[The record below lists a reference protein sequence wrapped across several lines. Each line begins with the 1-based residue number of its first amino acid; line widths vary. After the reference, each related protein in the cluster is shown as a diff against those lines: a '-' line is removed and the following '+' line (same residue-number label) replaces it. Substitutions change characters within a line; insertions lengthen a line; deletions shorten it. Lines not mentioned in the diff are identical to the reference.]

1 MPSEEQVREALRSVI
16 DPEAGMNIVD
26 LGLIYRVD
34 AMPGRVAIE
43 MTMTTPACPVGPML
57 VDQVRDAV
65 RTIAPEAE
73 IGEYVI
79 VHVGFAIQRL
89 DEESAKQTLANFE
102 RLGILE
108 EEFGAGFE
116 TAARDAGVPA
126 GTALEEESA

>member
-1 MPSEEQVREALRSVI
+1 MPSEDQVREALRSII

-65 RTIAPEAE
+65 RAIASDAE
-73 IGEYVI
+73 IAVELVWEPPWHAGLMSE
-79 VHVGFAIQRL
+79 R
-89 DEESAKQTLANFE
+89 AKQH
-102 RLGILE
+102 
-108 EEFGAGFE
+108 FGW
-116 TAARDAGVPA
+116 
-126 GTALEEESA
+126 

>member
-1 MPSEEQVREALRSVI
+1 MPSEDQVREALRSII

-65 RTIAPEAE
+65 RAIASDAE
-73 IGEYVI
+73 IAVELVWEPPWHAGLMSE
-79 VHVGFAIQRL
+79 R
-89 DEESAKQTLANFE
+89 AKKH
-102 RLGILE
+102 
-108 EEFGAGFE
+108 FGW
-116 TAARDAGVPA
+116 
-126 GTALEEESA
+126 

>member
-57 VDQVRDAV
+57 VDHVRDAV
-65 RTIAPEAE
+65 RTIAPDTE
-73 IGEYVI
+73 IAVELVWEPPWHAGLMSE
-79 VHVGFAIQRL
+79 R
-89 DEESAKQTLANFE
+89 AKQH
-102 RLGILE
+102 
-108 EEFGAGFE
+108 FGW
-116 TAARDAGVPA
+116 
-126 GTALEEESA
+126 